1 MVWHRNSIG
10 ILLQRFLF
18 SFIIMA
24 SILTFKGCISD
35 VKSANELKECLV
47 HTGIPLIFVLIIV
60 LLKVSRPG
68 LLDFIFLSYN
78 GNDVTF
84 V

>member
-18 SFIIMA
+18 AFIIMA

-35 VKSANELKECLV
+35 VTSAKDLKECLV
-47 HTGIPLIFVLIIV
+47 HTGIPLIFVLVIV
-60 LLKVSRPG
+60 FLKVSRPS
-68 LLDFIFLSYN
+68 LLIF
-78 GNDVTF
+78 F